1 MKVLIIIDMQ
11 NDFVTGTL
19 ANPAAE
25 KIVDKI
31 ADYARNFNGYVVETR
46 DTHDQGYLKTQEGKR
61 LPVEHCICF
70 SEGWE
75 IVKPLQNIAT
85 AMMVI
90 DKPTFGYAEEIAMT
104 LNDNLTDIDTIEFV
118 GTVTEICV
126 VSNVLGLKPYFP
138 EARFIVH
145 ADMCAGLSEE
155 GHKAALTTMKAC
167 QVDVV
172 GE

>member
-31 ADYARNFNGYVVETR
+31 ADYAKNFNGYVVETR
-46 DTHDQGYLKTQEGKR
+46 DTHDAGYLKTQEGKR
-61 LPVEHCICF
+61 L
-70 SEGWE
+70 
-75 IVKPLQNIAT
+75 
-85 AMMVI
+85 I
-90 DKPTFGYAEEIAMT
+90 DKPTFGYAEEIAAV

-138 EARFIVH
+138 EARFVVH